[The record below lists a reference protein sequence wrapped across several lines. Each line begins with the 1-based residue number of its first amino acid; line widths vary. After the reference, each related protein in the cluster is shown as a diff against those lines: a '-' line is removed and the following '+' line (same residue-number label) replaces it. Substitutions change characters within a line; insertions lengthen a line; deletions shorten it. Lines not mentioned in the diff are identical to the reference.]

1 MDTNPTTGD
10 LLKQGLLTDAEV
22 DAAVET
28 FMADRKATL
37 FVMGSVYQLNPQAA
51 VKAHAF
57 ARDNLRNPEASPG
70 LKRAA
75 VRKAILQARPEKQS
89 AAGATS

>member
-1 MDTNPTTGD
+1 MDTTSTTAD
-10 LLKQGLLTDAEV
+10 LLKRGLIADTEI

-37 FVMGSVYQLNPQAA
+37 FVIGSVYKLNLQAA

-75 VRKAILQARPEKQS
+75 VRKAILLARP
-89 AAGATS
+89 APA

>member
-1 MDTNPTTGD
+1 MDTDATTAD
-10 LLKQGLLTDAEV
+10 LLEQGLLTDAEV

-28 FMADRKATL
+28 FMSDPKATL
-37 FVMGSVYQLNPQAA
+37 FVMGSVYKLNPQAA

-70 LKRAA
+70 LRRAA
-75 VRKAILQARPEKQS
+75 VRKAILLARPKK
-89 AAGATS
+89 G